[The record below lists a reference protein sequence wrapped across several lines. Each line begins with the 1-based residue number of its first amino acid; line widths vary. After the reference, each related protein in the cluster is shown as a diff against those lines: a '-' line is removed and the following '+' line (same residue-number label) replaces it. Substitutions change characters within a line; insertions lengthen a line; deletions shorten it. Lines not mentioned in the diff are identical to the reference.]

1 MKHIHIMLTLVTA
14 ITLLSCSSGEEKHN
28 FTLNGTWVLEEIQ
41 RWEGDSYTFD
51 QEDKT
56 WLRIYDNTCYYEC
69 QVVAAP
75 SGMMFVPYNMEH
87 YTLIERGPND
97 YLYLQESNTHPL
109 TVESDSTI
117 VIQETGNKYRWKVCD
132 SYDARKVAKIV
143 DIIRVDMENPGEGG
157 HRYLFSYAEQELE
170 TTNHTLIYSLVC
182 IVLGAMVILNFAY
195 LQYSKRRRV
204 EQELQRIEQERAS
217 LPQPVREA
225 LNSVEEDF
233 HKSDFYLNLRQR
245 ITRGELLQPE
255 DWQAIEEHFR
265 SVYPRFATTLLT
277 LRNMSPIELQVCQ
290 LLKLGVPPSE
300 IANVLCKD
308 TSSISSIRSRLYKKV
323 FGEKG
328 GSKDWDEFILSL

>member
-1 MKHIHIMLTLVTA
+1 MLTLVTS

-109 TVESDSTI
+109 TVESGSTI

-157 HRYLFSYAEQELE
+157 PPLPL
-170 TTNHTLIYSLVC
+170 LI
-182 IVLGAMVILNFAY
+182 
-195 LQYSKRRRV
+195 RRARTGDH
-204 EQELQRIEQERAS
+204 
-217 LPQPVREA
+217 QPHA
-225 LNSVEEDF
+225 
-233 HKSDFYLNLRQR
+233 H
-245 ITRGELLQPE
+245 
-255 DWQAIEEHFR
+255 
-265 SVYPRFATTLLT
+265 LLT
-277 LRNMSPIELQVCQ
+277 RLHRPGCNGNPQLCLSPI
-290 LLKLGVPPSE
+290 
-300 IANVLCKD
+300 
-308 TSSISSIRSRLYKKV
+308 
-323 FGEKG
+323 
-328 GSKDWDEFILSL
+328 